1 MPRYAITIE
10 YIGTN
15 FFGSQWQPQK
25 RTIQDELIKAISTLT
40 KINTKVI
47 LSGRTDKGVHAKGQV
62 AHFDCNAEIKDEDL
76 FLYQLNSILPDDISI
91 KNIRKVELRF
101 HAQKSAKWKWYQ
113 YKIVSRKV
121 RSCFDERCFYT
132 RQTLDIERI
141 NKMLSY
147 LIGEHD
153 FSAFKSS
160 HTSNPAK
167 VCRMYKAECVKSGD
181 EYLFDF
187 VADRFLYNMI
197 RSIIGTV
204 LMIEKDHLSP
214 SKMNEILESKDRTKA
229 GQTAEPNGLVLKKV
243 SYTQEIKLEAQ

>member
-1 MPRYAITIE
+1 MPRYAILIE
-10 YIGTN
+10 YLGTN
-15 FFGSQWQPQK
+15 FNGSQWQPDK

-40 KINTKVI
+40 KTKTKII

-62 AHFDCNAEIKDEDL
+62 AHFDCDAISDEEK
-76 FLYQLNSILPDDISI
+76 FLYQLNSILPNDISI
-91 KNIRKVELRF
+91 RSIKEVEPRF

-113 YKIVSRKV
+113 YKIVSRKN

-132 RQTLDIERI
+132 RQTLDIERV
-141 NKMLSY
+141 NKMLSF

-153 FSAFKSS
+153 FSAFKSAN
-160 HTSNPAK
+160 TSNPAK
-167 VCRMYKAECVKSGD
+167 ICRMYRAECTKSGD

-204 LMIEKDHLSP
+204 LMIEKDNLSP

-229 GQTAEPNGLVLKKV
+229 GQTADSNGLVLKKV
-243 SYTQEIKLEAQ
+243 SYTQEIKLEA

>member
-1 MPRYAITIE
+1 MPRYAILIE
-10 YIGTN
+10 YLGTN
-15 FFGSQWQPQK
+15 FNGSQWQPDK

-40 KINTKVI
+40 KKKTKII

-62 AHFDCNAEIKDEDL
+62 AHFDCDAISDEEK
-76 FLYQLNSILPDDISI
+76 FLYQLNSILPNDISI
-91 KNIRKVELRF
+91 RSIKEVEPRF

-113 YKIVSRKV
+113 YKIVSRKN

-132 RQTLDIERI
+132 RQTLDLERV
-141 NKMLSY
+141 NKMLSF

-153 FSAFKSS
+153 FSAFKSAN
-160 HTSNPAK
+160 TSNPAK
-167 VCRMYKAECVKSGD
+167 ICRMYRAECTKSGD

-204 LMIEKDHLSP
+204 LMIEKDNLSP

-229 GQTAEPNGLVLKKV
+229 GQTADSNGLVLKKV
-243 SYTQEIKLEAQ
+243 SYTQEIKLEA

>member
-1 MPRYAITIE
+1 MPRYAIVIE

-15 FFGSQWQPQK
+15 FFGSQWQPEK
-25 RTIQDELIKAISTLT
+25 RTIQDELNKAISTLT
-40 KINTKVI
+40 KKNIKVI

-62 AHFDCNAEIKDEDL
+62 AHFECDVIADEDK
-76 FLYQLNSILPDDISI
+76 FLYQMNSILPNDMSV
-91 KNIRKVELRF
+91 KAVKKVEPRF

-113 YKIVSRKV
+113 YKIVSRER

-132 RQTLDIERI
+132 RQTLNLERI
-141 NKMLSY
+141 NKMLSF

-160 HTSNPAK
+160 QTSNPAR
-167 VCRMYKAECVKSGD
+167 VCKMYKAQCTKIND

-204 LMIEKDHLSP
+204 LLIEKDNLSP
-214 SKMNEILESKDRTKA
+214 SKMNEILKSKDRTKA
-229 GQTAEPNGLVLKKV
+229 GQTAEPQGLVLQKV
-243 SYTQEIKLEAQ
+243 SYTEEIILEAQ

>member
-1 MPRYAITIE
+1 M
-10 YIGTN
+10 
-15 FFGSQWQPQK
+15 
-25 RTIQDELIKAISTLT
+25 
-40 KINTKVI
+40 
-47 LSGRTDKGVHAKGQV
+47 
-62 AHFDCNAEIKDEDL
+62 
-76 FLYQLNSILPDDISI
+76 NSILPDDISV
-91 KNIRKVELRF
+91 KNIEQVDNRF

-113 YKIVSRKV
+113 YKIVSRER

-132 RQTLDIERI
+132 RQSLNVERI

-160 HTSNPAK
+160 NTSNPAK
-167 VCRMYKAECVKSGD
+167 ICVMYKAQCTKSGD

-204 LMIEKDHLSP
+204 IMIEKDNLSP
-214 SKMNEILESKDRTKA
+214 SKMNEILKSKDRTKA
-229 GQTAEPNGLVLKKV
+229 GQTADSNGLVLKKV
-243 SYTQEIKLEAQ
+243 SYTQEIKLEA

>member
-10 YIGTN
+10 YLGTN
-15 FFGSQWQPQK
+15 FSGSQWQPQK

-40 KINTKVI
+40 KKKTKII
-47 LSGRTDKGVHAKGQV
+47 LSGRTDKGVHALGQV
-62 AHFDCNAEIKDEDL
+62 AHFDCDALINDKDK
-76 FLYQLNSILPDDISI
+76 FLYQLNCILPDDISI
-91 KNIRKVELRF
+91 KDIKKVDDSF

-113 YKIVSRKV
+113 YKIISRPI

-141 NKMLSY
+141 NEMLHF

-153 FSAFKSS
+153 FSAFKSAN
-160 HTSNPAK
+160 TLNPAK
-167 VCRMYKAECVKSGD
+167 ICRMYKAQCTKSGD

-187 VADRFLYNMI
+187 AADRFLYNMI

-204 LMIEKDHLSP
+204 LMIEKDHLPP
-214 SKMNEILESKDRTKA
+214 SKMNEILKSKDRTKA
-229 GQTAEPNGLVLKKV
+229 GQTAEPDGLVLKKV
-243 SYTQEIKLEAQ
+243 SYTQEIILEA

>member
-15 FFGSQWQPQK
+15 FYGSQWQPNK

-40 KINTKVI
+40 KTNTKVI
-47 LSGRTDKGVHAKGQV
+47 LSGRTDKGVHAQGQV
-62 AHFDCNAEIKDEDL
+62 AHFECDTIEDEDL

-91 KNIRKVELRF
+91 RNIHKVEPRF

-113 YKIVSRKV
+113 YKIVSRKL

-132 RQTLDIERI
+132 RQPLSIERI

-153 FSAFKSS
+153 FSSFKSS
-160 HTSNPAK
+160 HTTNPAK
-167 VCRMYKAECVKSGD
+167 VCRVYPQQSSRMREIAATFD
-181 EYLFDF
+181 E
-187 VADRFLYNMI
+187 
-197 RSIIGTV
+197 
-204 LMIEKDHLSP
+204 E
-214 SKMNEILESKDRTKA
+214 
-229 GQTAEPNGLVLKKV
+229 
-243 SYTQEIKLEAQ
+243 

>member
-1 MPRYAITIE
+1 MPRYAIIVE
-10 YIGTN
+10 YLGN
-15 FFGSQWQPQK
+15 EFSGSQWQPNK

-40 KINTKVI
+40 KKKTKII

-62 AHFDCNAEIKDEDL
+62 AHFDSTLEFEKDK
-76 FLYQLNSILPDDISI
+76 FLYQVNGILPNDISI
-91 KNIRKVELRF
+91 RDFKRVEDRF

-113 YKIVSRKV
+113 YKIISRKV
-121 RSCFDERCFYT
+121 RSCFDERCLYT
-132 RQTLDIERI
+132 RQDFDIERI

-160 HTSNPAK
+160 NTSNPAK
-167 VCRMYKAECVKSGD
+167 ICVMYKAQCTKSGD

-204 LMIEKDHLSP
+204 IMIEKDNLSP
-214 SKMNEILESKDRTKA
+214 SKMNEILKSKDRTKA
-229 GQTAEPNGLVLKKV
+229 GQTADSGGLVLKKV
-243 SYTQEIKLEAQ
+243 SYTQEIKLEA

>member
-1 MPRYAITIE
+1 MPRYAIVIE
-10 YIGTN
+10 YIGTD
-15 FFGSQWQPQK
+15 FFGSQWQPKK

-40 KINTKVI
+40 KTNTKVI
-47 LSGRTDKGVHAKGQV
+47 LSGRTDKGVHALGQV
-62 AHFDCNAEIKDEDL
+62 AHFTADVIDDEER
-76 FLYQLNSILPDDISI
+76 FLYQLNSILPDDMSI
-91 KNIRKVELRF
+91 KYIKRVDDRF

-113 YKIVSRKV
+113 YKIVSRNR

-132 RQTLDIERI
+132 RQVLDVERI
-141 NKMLSY
+141 NKMLSF

-167 VCRMYKAECVKSGD
+167 VCRMYKAECTKSGD

-204 LMIEKDHLSP
+204 LMIEKDNLSP
-214 SKMNEILESKDRTKA
+214 SKINEILKSKDRTKA
-229 GQTAEPNGLVLKKV
+229 GQTAEPDGLVLKKV
-243 SYTQEIKLEAQ
+243 SYTEEIILEAQ

>member
-1 MPRYAITIE
+1 MPRYKIVIE

-15 FFGSQWQPQK
+15 FYGSQWQPEK

-40 KINTKVI
+40 KKKTKVI

-62 AHFDCNAEIKDEDL
+62 AHFDCNAIEDEDK
-76 FLYQLNSILPDDISI
+76 FLYQLNSILPDDMSI
-91 KNIRKVELRF
+91 KTIEAVEPRF

-113 YKIVSRKV
+113 YKIVSRNR

-132 RQTLDIERI
+132 RQALNVERI
-141 NKMLSY
+141 NKMLNF

-160 HTSNPAK
+160 QTTNPAK
-167 VCRMYKAECVKSGD
+167 ICKMYKAKCTKSND
-181 EYLFDF
+181 EYTFDF

>member
-1 MPRYAITIE
+1 MPRYKIIIE

-15 FFGSQWQPQK
+15 FYGSQWQPEK

-40 KINTKVI
+40 KIKTKVI
-47 LSGRTDKGVHAKGQV
+47 LSGRTDKGVHAEGQV
-62 AHFDCNAEIKDEDL
+62 AHFDCNAIEDEEK
-76 FLYQLNSILPDDISI
+76 FLYQLNSILPDDMSVKSI
-91 KNIRKVELRF
+91 ESVEPRF
-101 HAQKSAKWKWYQ
+101 HAQKTAKWKWYQ
-113 YKIVSRKV
+113 YKIVSRNR

-132 RQTLDIERI
+132 RQVLNAERI
-141 NKMLSY
+141 NKMLNF

-160 HTSNPAK
+160 QTTNPAK
-167 VCRMYKAECVKSGD
+167 ICKMYKAECTKLND
-181 EYLFDF
+181 EYIFDF

-204 LMIEKDHLSP
+204 LMIEKDNLSP
-214 SKMNEILESKDRTKA
+214 SKMNEILKSKDRTKA

-243 SYTQEIKLEAQ
+243 SYTQEIILEP

>member
-1 MPRYAITIE
+1 MPRYAILIE
-10 YIGTN
+10 YLGTN
-15 FFGSQWQPQK
+15 FNGSQWQPDK

-40 KINTKVI
+40 KKKTKII

-62 AHFDCNAEIKDEDL
+62 AHFDCDAIADEEK
-76 FLYQLNSILPDDISI
+76 FLYQLNSILPNDISI
-91 KNIRKVELRF
+91 RSIKEVEPRF

-113 YKIVSRKV
+113 YKIVSRKN

-132 RQTLDIERI
+132 RQSLDIERV
-141 NKMLSY
+141 NKMLSF

-153 FSAFKSS
+153 FSAFKSAN
-160 HTSNPAK
+160 TSNPAK
-167 VCRMYKAECVKSGD
+167 ICRMYRAECTKSGD

-204 LMIEKDHLSP
+204 LMIEKDNLSP

-229 GQTAEPNGLVLKKV
+229 GQTADSNGLVLKKV
-243 SYTQEIKLEAQ
+243 SYTQEIKLEA

>member
-1 MPRYAITIE
+1 MPRYKIVIE

-15 FFGSQWQPQK
+15 FYGSQWQPQK

-40 KINTKVI
+40 KVKTKVI
-47 LSGRTDKGVHAKGQV
+47 LSGRTDKGVHAEGQV
-62 AHFDCNAEIKDEDL
+62 AHFDCEAIEDKEK
-76 FLYQLNSILPDDISI
+76 FLYQMNSILPDDMSI
-91 KNIRKVELRF
+91 KNIERVEPRF

-113 YKIVSRKV
+113 YKIVSRSR

-132 RQTLDIERI
+132 RQTLNVERI
-141 NKMLSY
+141 NKMLNF

-160 HTSNPAK
+160 QTTNPAK
-167 VCRMYKAECVKSGD
+167 ICKMYKAECVKSDD

-204 LMIEKDHLSP
+204 LMIEKDDLSP
-214 SKMNEILESKDRTKA
+214 SKMNDILKSKNRANA

>member
-1 MPRYAITIE
+1 MPRYAILIE
-10 YIGTN
+10 YLGTN
-15 FFGSQWQPQK
+15 FNGSQWQPDK

-40 KINTKVI
+40 KKKTKII
-47 LSGRTDKGVHAKGQV
+47 LSGRTDKGVHAEGQV
-62 AHFDCNAEIKDEDL
+62 AHFDCDAINDEEK

-91 KNIRKVELRF
+91 RGIKKVEPRF

-113 YKIVSRKV
+113 YKIVSRKN

-132 RQTLDIERI
+132 RQTLDVERV
-141 NKMLSY
+141 NKMLNF

-160 HTSNPAK
+160 NTSNPAK
-167 VCRMYKAECVKSGD
+167 ICRMYKAECTKSGD

-204 LMIEKDHLSP
+204 LMIEKDNLSP
-214 SKMNEILESKDRTKA
+214 SKMNEILKSKDRTKA
-229 GQTAEPNGLVLKKV
+229 GQTADSNGLVLKKV
-243 SYTQEIKLEAQ
+243 SYTQEIKLEA